1 LAPVLVFLIQWGGA
15 QYHPGPANL
24 LEPLMLLLFGVVVG
38 AVLLSVLGVIV
49 PRSRRRLRDWRQGR
63 RQTRAAATAEH
74 RARAIMSELCP
85 FGWQAQLTLFDTA
98 GGKTAADGEGARA
111 AVALDWAELSA
122 HPMARPA
129 VMRRVWA
136 PTIAE
141 ALQAMVADRQT
152 DEALEQIEQLAAADG
167 ALWPDLESGSA

>member
-1 LAPVLVFLIQWGGA
+1 VLLFLIQWGGA
-15 QYHPGPANL
+15 RYHPGPVNM
-24 LEPLMLLLFGVVVG
+24 LEPVVLVVG
-38 AVLLSVLGVIV
+38 GVLAGAILLSVLGLVV
-49 PRSRRRLRDWRQGR
+49 PRSRHGLRTWRHRRREA
-63 RQTRAAATAEH
+63 RAAAGAER
-74 RARAIMSELCP
+74 RARAVMSELCP
-85 FGWQAQLTLFDTA
+85 FGWQAQITLFDTA
-98 GGKTAADGEGARA
+98 CGATTVRDGDGPRA

-122 HPMARPA
+122 DPTGRPV

-152 DEALEQIEQLAAADG
+152 DEALERIEQLAAAEG